1 MTLHPPSELS
11 VTVVLWIWWV
21 VCTPSVTV
29 RSLVLEG
36 QVRDRREEKSREGER
51 QKDGR
56 RNGGWKGGERQ
67 KEGKRE

>member
-1 MTLHPPSELS
+1 M
-11 VTVVLWIWWV
+11 
-21 VCTPSVTV
+21 CTPSVTV